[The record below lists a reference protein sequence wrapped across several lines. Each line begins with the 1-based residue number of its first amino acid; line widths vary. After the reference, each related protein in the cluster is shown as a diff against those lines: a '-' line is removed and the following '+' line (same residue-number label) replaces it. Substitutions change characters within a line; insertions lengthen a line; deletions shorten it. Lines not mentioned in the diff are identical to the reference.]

1 MEAAGSLPAAC
12 SLHLCTSCF
21 FFFVIWLEGADDE
34 HCSGNYFRILNNSPV
49 LCLQGEEAVSPP
61 LELKIA
67 LNKQV
72 LVEGKYTIIYQTPD
86 PACVCEC
93 SIERA

>member
-1 MEAAGSLPAAC
+1 MYLV
-12 SLHLCTSCF
+12 F

-72 LVEGKYTIIYQTPD
+72 LVEGKHTIIYQTPD